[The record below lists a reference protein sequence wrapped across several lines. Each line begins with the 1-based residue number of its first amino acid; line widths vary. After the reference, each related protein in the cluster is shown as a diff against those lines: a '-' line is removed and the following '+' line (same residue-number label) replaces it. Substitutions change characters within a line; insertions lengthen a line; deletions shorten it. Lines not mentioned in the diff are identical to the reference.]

1 MSISTN
7 FPLRPLV
14 FAIFSLVFFSK
25 CMNAEQLNYTEQHA
39 NQAQFNQNLID
50 DSPDNI
56 DAQIEFAKA
65 LQELEKQQTAF
76 TKWED
81 LYPADFSP
89 SKIYADY
96 QEKIQYLPDY
106 DSKAMDIYKQ
116 FIEELT
122 QNSPINPELKGK
134 NIRLVGFPVPL
145 EFNEATKIS
154 EFYLVP
160 YFGACIHLP
169 PPPPNQIVFISTD
182 EENAIDLYDMQDPII
197 VEGNLE
203 IEGKIS
209 EIAHASYNISQASVD
224 TY

>member
-1 MSISTN
+1 MSISKN
-7 FPLRPLV
+7 FPLRPFV
-14 FAIFSLVFFSK
+14 FAICALVFFSK
-25 CMNAEQLNYTEQHA
+25 MSAEQLKATEQPV

-50 DSPDNI
+50 DSPENI

-65 LQELEKQQTAF
+65 LEELEKRQTHF

-96 QEKIQYLPDY
+96 QEKIQYLTDY
-106 DSKAMDIYKQ
+106 DAKAMDIYKE
-116 FIEELT
+116 FIQELA
-122 QNSPINPELKGK
+122 QNSPINPELRGK

-145 EFNEATKIS
+145 EFNEESKIS

-182 EENAIDLYDMQDPII
+182 EENAIGLYDMQDPII

-209 EIAHASYNISQASVD
+209 EIAHASYNISQARVD
-224 TY
+224 SY